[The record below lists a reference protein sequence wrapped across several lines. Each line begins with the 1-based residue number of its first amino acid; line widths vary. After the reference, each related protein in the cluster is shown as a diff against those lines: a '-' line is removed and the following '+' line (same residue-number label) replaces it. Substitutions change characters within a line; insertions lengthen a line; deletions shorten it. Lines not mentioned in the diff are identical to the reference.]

1 MKRIFNSALPAL
13 FLGMVYIFCLVG
25 CSKETAPV
33 SDNMAKV
40 QVVLGGIDNK
50 EVATLKASS
59 ATSNGAAKTQVQTIR
74 LDDGMYLQANL
85 TRLDGNEQLRS
96 VAGSSIALKAGLQK
110 TKAAATPVANGVV
123 YRVLVFDDAGNYVD
137 QADYTVGGDMSRQFI
152 VNPGKTYT
160 FICYSLN
167 GSSAL
172 APLTV
177 AAGQNLST
185 LTASFNIPW
194 SSQVDNDL
202 MYQRIE
208 LPVVPG
214 LNTLDVVFKHK
225 FTELT
230 ATLDGTA
237 FGNIT
242 QSEVYFASSYPTID
256 LYLNTGAIDYTGW
269 SGWVK
274 QVIFP
279 TINTPVIISNP
290 TIIACPADD
299 EYRKIYG
306 GFTIGGTYKS
316 FDIPGL
322 TIVPGERYALNL
334 VIKKDPSQ
342 LGNLIWAPGYLKYD
356 GTSNQ
361 YSFSSKTGLGD
372 YFPFGQLYPY
382 GDPRVYDRSSQNL
395 GDPCRGIF
403 DGYLWRTPTK
413 ADYETLEA
421 LGPVENRVVSGVNG
435 AWYPTSATTGVFFPA
450 AGYKDNQSTPSNPIW
465 EPTNVW
471 LWSQTSEGD
480 LYEGSTGGMYAF
492 NMFPPDAGNM
502 RETQVERRELNTLPV
517 GTSDFSRFRGSQI
530 RCVRDY

>member
-1 MKRIFNSALPAL
+1 MKRIFSSHLPAL
-13 FLGMVYIFCLVG
+13 FLGMVFIFCLGG

-33 SDNMAKV
+33 SDNLAKV

-50 EVATLKASS
+50 EVSTLKASS
-59 ATSNGAAKTQVQTIR
+59 GSSSTVAKTQVQTIR
-74 LDDGMYLQANL
+74 LDEGMYLQANL
-85 TRLDGNEQLRS
+85 TRLDGNEQAGS
-96 VAGSSIALKAGLQK
+96 VAGGSVSLKAGINK
-110 TKAAATPVANGVV
+110 TKAVATPVANGIV

-137 QADYTVGGDMSRQFI
+137 QADYTVGGDMSRQFF
-152 VNPGKTYT
+152 VNPHKTYT

-172 APLTV
+172 APFTV
-177 AAGQNLST
+177 GAGQNLSD
-185 LTASFNIPW
+185 LTASFNIPYT
-194 SSQVDNDL
+194 SQVDNDL
-202 MYQRIE
+202 MYQRID

-230 ATLDGTA
+230 AKLDGTA

-242 QSEVYFASSYPTID
+242 QAEVYFASSYPTVD
-256 LYLNTGAIDYTGW
+256 LKLNTGAIEYTGW

-274 QVIFP
+274 EVIFP

-306 GFTIGGTYKS
+306 GFTIGTIYKS

-322 TIVPGERYALNL
+322 TIIPGERYALNL

-356 GTSNQ
+356 GTTNL
-361 YSFSSKTGLGD
+361 YSFTSNTGLGD
-372 YFPFGQLYPY
+372 YFPFGQIYPY
-382 GDPRVYDRSSQNL
+382 GDPRVYDRSQANL
-395 GDPCRGIF
+395 GDPCLSIN

-413 ADYETLEA
+413 ADYETLEV
-421 LGPVENRVVSGVNG
+421 LGPVENRVVNGVSG
-435 AWYPTSATTGVFFPA
+435 AWYPTSATTGVFFRA

-471 LWSQTSEGD
+471 LWSQTSEGY
-480 LYEGSTGGMYAF
+480 LEEGSSGGMYAF
-492 NMFPPDAGNM
+492 NMLPPNAGNT
-502 RETQVERRELNTLPV
+502 RETQIERRELNTLPV
-517 GTSDFSRFRGSQI
+517 GSNDFSRFRGSQI
-530 RCVRDY
+530 RCVRNH